1 MLKSD
6 LRIKHLTIRK
16 NMSVEERERFSSL
29 IFNRLIQFA
38 KYHNRIGVYISMEH
52 EVDTRRFIDW
62 CLLNKKHV
70 YVPKIVN
77 KQMIFIE
84 IHSFDECSI
93 NKMGILEPYTNS
105 PTSDEI
111 ELMIVPMLAYNERN
125 YRLGYGKGYYDQYL
139 KTSNAYRLG
148 ICFSVNFE
156 PELFEQEHDV
166 KLAQIFTE
174 LD

>member
-6 LRIKHLTIRK
+6 LRIKHHNIRK
-16 NMSVEERERFSSL
+16 NMSVEERDRFSAL

-38 KYHNRIGVYISMEH
+38 KYHERIGVYISMDH
-52 EVDTRRFIDW
+52 EVDTRRFINW

-70 YVPKIVN
+70 YVPKIVD
-77 KQMIFIE
+77 KHMIFIE
-84 IHSFDECSI
+84 IHSIDECTL
-93 NKMGILEPYTNS
+93 NKMGILEPLSNN

-111 ELMIVPMLAYNERN
+111 ELMVVPMLAYNERN

-139 KTSNAYRLG
+139 STSKSYRLG

-156 PELFEQEHDV
+156 PELFEQDHDE